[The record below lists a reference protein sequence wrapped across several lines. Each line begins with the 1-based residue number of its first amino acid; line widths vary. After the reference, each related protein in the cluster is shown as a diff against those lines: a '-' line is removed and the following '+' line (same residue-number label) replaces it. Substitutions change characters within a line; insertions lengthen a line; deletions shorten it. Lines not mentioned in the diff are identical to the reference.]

1 MDRCQ
6 IKWAVAALAAG
17 LLAACSSSSTSAT
30 GSSVSTSSGGGS
42 ASSSSSAGPSGAPI
56 KIGQI
61 APVNAPDFNTAD
73 SVAAVKAAFAQI
85 NKDGGVDGRPLQLD
99 YCNEANDPNQATA
112 CARQMVNDGVVA
124 TISSNSIT
132 AGPTIV
138 QILGKAG
145 ITNVNWLPNSPAE
158 SAATSVY
165 PIAVTQLEIL
175 ESALVV
181 VKAHSLTKVAYIGPN
196 AATLAGVP
204 GLFQTY
210 LPRLKAS
217 FVKTV
222 LLPRGAIADYSPY
235 AKQIIDSGAQVV
247 ALGLTQQQ
255 SVGVITALRQL
266 GSNIWIATNASS
278 MGADAAIA
286 DLGSA
291 TSNVSI
297 INPTPWVHDVAA
309 FPGLKQFI
317 AGMNAEAASGDS
329 AANLTTARP
338 ITVTDWGSAYAI
350 ADELGQMI
358 TAKTEINAANFSA
371 AWSKAKNLTTDGVM
385 GTWSPSDGISVPALK
400 GNANLSFTSFY
411 TFEPQNGHIV
421 LTSTKPQNLLS
432 YVG

>member
-1 MDRCQ
+1 MDRYH
-6 IKWAVAALAAG
+6 IKWAIAALAAAAT
-17 LLAACSSSSTSAT
+17 LTACSSSSTSST
-30 GSSVSTSSGGGS
+30 GNVSAGSGGGS
-42 ASSSSSAGPSGAPI
+42 ASSSAGPSGAPI

-138 QILGKAG
+138 EILEKAG

-158 SAATSVY
+158 SAATNVY
-165 PIAVTQLEIL
+165 PIAITQLEIL

-196 AATLAGVP
+196 AATLSDVP
-204 GLFQTY
+204 SLMQTY
-210 LPRLKAS
+210 LPRLNAS
-217 FVKTV
+217 FVKAV

-278 MGADAAIA
+278 MGADAAIQ

-291 TSNVSI
+291 TNNVSI

-309 FPGLKQFI
+309 FPGLKPFI
-317 AGMNAEAASGDS
+317 AGMNAEAASGDT

-358 TAKTEINAANFSA
+358 TAKTEINAKDFTA

-385 GTWSPSDGISVPALK
+385 GTWSPADSLSVPALN
-400 GNANLSFTSFY
+400 GNAHLSFTSFY
-411 TFEPQNGHIV
+411 TFKPENGHIV
-421 LTSTKPQNLLS
+421 LTSTQPQNLLS